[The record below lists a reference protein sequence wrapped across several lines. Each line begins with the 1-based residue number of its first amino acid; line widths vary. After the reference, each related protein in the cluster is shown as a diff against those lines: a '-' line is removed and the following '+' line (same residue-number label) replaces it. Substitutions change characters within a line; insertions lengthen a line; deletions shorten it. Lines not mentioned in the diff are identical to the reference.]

1 MQPEWSVDR
10 DGVWVD
16 QQFRW
21 VEPVSLAGQEG
32 TVRPQP
38 VPHTLSDAG
47 DMTMKDV
54 AGTFRKT
61 DPHRLANTQ
70 NSTAVAW
77 AENTATF
84 TPLPSNV
91 TPSGSGVPSDRRP
104 SDMYAIRPRAPPLGR
119 DKAWRNGVLAGAR
132 IHPLTCRSTAAAARY
147 RARDKA
153 LLSSV
158 SPSLASRP

>member
-1 MQPEWSVDR
+1 MQPEWPVDR

-61 DPHRLANTQ
+61 DPHRL
-70 NSTAVAW
+70 V
-77 AENTATF
+77 
-84 TPLPSNV
+84 V
-91 TPSGSGVPSDRRP
+91 RRM
-104 SDMYAIRPRAPPLGR
+104 SRR
-119 DKAWRNGVLAGAR
+119 
-132 IHPLTCRSTAAAARY
+132 AAR
-147 RARDKA
+147 AF
-153 LLSSV
+153 LLI
-158 SPSLASRP
+158 